1 MNLEK
6 MREANNHIADK
17 VCEMI
22 NLHGYSAKNLEVLS
36 QVLDNELDIC
46 KIEKHEGCTVS
57 SMAEAYNHFEEM
69 RTPESLTALMSV
81 MEHFVHDMKGELT
94 ASEKA
99 IVKEAL
105 TKMSSNF

>member
-1 MNLEK
+1 MELEK
-6 MREANNHIADK
+6 LRKANCKIADT

-22 NLHGYSAKNLEVLS
+22 ELHGYSKTNLDVLS

-57 SMAEAYNHFEEM
+57 SMAEAYNNFEEM
-69 RTPESLTALMSV
+69 RTTESLTALMSV

-94 ASEKA
+94 ASEHT

-105 TKMSSNF
+105 NKMSSNF

>member
-22 NLHGYSAKNLEVLS
+22 TLHGYSPTNLEVLS

-46 KIEKHEGCTVS
+46 KIKKHEGCTVS
-57 SMAEAYNHFEEM
+57 AMAEAYNNFEEM
-69 RTPESLTALMSV
+69 RTAESLTALMSV
-81 MEHFVHDMKGELT
+81 MEHFVHDMKNELT
-94 ASEKA
+94 ANEKA
-99 IVKEAL
+99 IVKESL
-105 TKMSSNF
+105 TDMSANF